1 MEAASPNL
9 CRKLEGADQ
18 ETQLIPAL
26 FYLIC
31 LISIKAAVLW
41 AHWQLSFT
49 IETKGT
55 GQALCVCVC
64 ACGGAC
70 TGYKRRV
77 LHGMLPLWVGDQE
90 ASDF

>member
-64 ACGGAC
+64 VRRCVHRLQTQSPSWNAATVGGRPRS
-70 TGYKRRV
+70 K
-77 LHGMLPLWVGDQE
+77 
-90 ASDF
+90 